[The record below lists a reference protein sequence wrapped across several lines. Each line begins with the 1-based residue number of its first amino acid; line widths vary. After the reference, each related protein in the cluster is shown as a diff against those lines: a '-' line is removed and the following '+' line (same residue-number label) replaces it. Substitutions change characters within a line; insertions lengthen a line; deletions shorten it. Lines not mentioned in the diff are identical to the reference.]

1 MFFFL
6 LGSECGAVL
15 EPAPG
20 QSNCGSAI
28 SGKML
33 IPIGQK
39 GDLIFL
45 SLDWRDFLIGQRHQS
60 LPWKMCRSFALVTPY
75 LPLLKPYW

>member
-1 MFFFL
+1 MCFLFL

-15 EPAPG
+15 EPTPG

-33 IPIGQK
+33 IPIGQR
-39 GDLIFL
+39 LPHIFVTRLAGL
-45 SLDWRDFLIGQRHQS
+45 SHWSAEPQKPDVEDWSFFLIGH
-60 LPWKMCRSFALVTPY
+60 A
-75 LPLLKPYW
+75 